1 MSVSSSKKG
10 RKEIGDSN
18 GTTLKV
24 FCQWEAE
31 NRKPNETYRKRHFLS
46 LCLPFMLLI
55 RSAMVEVLS
64 GKHNGVG
71 CVQGSSV
78 MINCEI

>member
-31 NRKPNETYRKRHFLS
+31 NWKPNETYRKRHFLS
-46 LCLPFMLLI
+46 LCFPFMLLM
-55 RSAMVEVLS
+55 RSAMVEDLS
-64 GKHNGVG
+64 GKYNGVG
-71 CVQGSSV
+71 FVQGSSV